1 MAVRKRRFRKS
12 FAGSKQGRR
21 FFWLRSSPTAV
32 TQKEAANAV
41 HADIILSE
49 SDYLNLQEGLNETQ
63 RGGALLERVIMDYGV
78 AVQGTDAFFNNS
90 GDGNIAS
97 IPEFMLWQQN
107 DQFGTEVTSSASF
120 DLTRNNS
127 RVIMNEIPNM
137 ESNMTLTANIR
148 TVRGRFETKSKVRLA
163 DKAIGLAWRGFY
175 DEGSVELL
183 GFTDWARIT
192 LLVSMP

>member
-1 MAVRKRRFRKS
+1 MATRRRRYRKS

-32 TQKEAANAV
+32 TVKEASTAT

-49 SDYLNLQEGLNETQ
+49 SDYYDPQEGLNDTQ

-78 AVQGTDAFFNNS
+78 AVQGTDAFYNAV
-90 GDGNIAS
+90 GDANIAS
-97 IPEFMLWQQN
+97 LAEWMMWQQN

-127 RVIMNEIPNM
+127 RIIMDEIPNLQS
-137 ESNMTLTANIR
+137 EMTMTENIR
-148 TVRGRFETKSKVRLA
+148 VIRGRFETKSKVRLA

-175 DEGSVELL
+175 DEASVELL

-192 LLVSMP
+192 LLVSTP